1 MTWGFKS
8 KTATLKGKGFSPN
21 CKCEEN
27 HSVVFQ
33 WGFDDHASKDLVY
46 LRSNKEIENIS
57 LSIQLPDRVYES
69 KVIFGIFPNRP
80 TILHTLYARKLWSI
94 LMSKGW
100 ERE

>member
-1 MTWGFKS
+1 
-8 KTATLKGKGFSPN
+8 
-21 CKCEEN
+21 
-27 HSVVFQ
+27 
-33 WGFDDHASKDLVY
+33 